1 MTMQA
6 DDERVWRP
14 DAWLKAAGNPFS
26 RPTLYAEIHA
36 GRVDA
41 RKRGRS
47 TIILTS
53 PRAYFESLPKG
64 IDPPAWRARKGGR
77 RRDRQKRESEMREP
91 PA

>member
-26 RPTLYAEIHA
+26 RPTLYNEIHA
-36 GRVDA
+36 GRIDA

-53 PRAYFESLPKG
+53 PRAYFESLPRRL
-64 IDPPAWRARKGGR
+64 DPPGWRARKRG
-77 RRDRQKRESEMREP
+77 
-91 PA
+91 AAA

>member
-26 RPTLYAEIHA
+26 RPTLYAGIHA

-53 PRAYFESLPKG
+53 PRAYFESLAEG
-64 IDPPAWRARKGGR
+64 HRPAGLARAQTGGGGVTAR
-77 RRDRQKRESEMREP
+77 NANQK
-91 PA
+91 